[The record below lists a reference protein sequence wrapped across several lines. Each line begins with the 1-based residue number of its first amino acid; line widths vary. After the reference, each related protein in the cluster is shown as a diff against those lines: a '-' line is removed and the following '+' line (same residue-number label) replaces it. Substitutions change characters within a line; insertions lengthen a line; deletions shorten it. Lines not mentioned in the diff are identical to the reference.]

1 MMLNT
6 QLKSLNLDMKKKEDE
21 TRNKEVAIKKLE

>member
-1 MMLNT
+1 MLNT

-21 TRNKEVAIKKLE
+21 TRNKEGAIRKLE